1 MRSEKGK
8 SKLQGQEIVEWL
20 PGAGYRDKRLV
31 TKGHEE
37 ILGVTALFYVLM
49 TAVVT
54 QRYKFSMNCILK
66 TSAFYCM

>member
-37 ILGVTALFYVLM
+37 ILGVMCMFT
-49 TAVVT
+49 
-54 QRYKFSMNCILK
+54 ILLR
-66 TSAFYCM
+66 